1 MKPEIY
7 VAIQLE
13 WCKIS
18 SEEHRSLMYAY
29 VTKTN
34 NGAKESWMEFLRRH
48 FKIKNGSPQ
57 HLPPRNCFGDRLTS
71 AA

>member
-7 VAIQLE
+7 AAIQLE

-18 SEEHRSLMYAY
+18 NEEHRSLMYAY

-34 NGAKESWMEFLRRH
+34 GDTKESWMEFLRRH
-48 FKIKNGSPQ
+48 FKIKNDSSQ
-57 HLPPRNCFGDRLTS
+57 HLPPRSGFGDRLTS
-71 AA
+71 VA

>member
-7 VAIQLE
+7 AAIQLE

-18 SEEHRSLMYAY
+18 SEEHRSLMYDY

-34 NGAKESWMEFLRRH
+34 RGVKENWMEYLRRH
-48 FKIKNGSPQ
+48 FKIGDDSGQHLSPQ
-57 HLPPRNCFGDRLTS
+57 NGYGERLTS